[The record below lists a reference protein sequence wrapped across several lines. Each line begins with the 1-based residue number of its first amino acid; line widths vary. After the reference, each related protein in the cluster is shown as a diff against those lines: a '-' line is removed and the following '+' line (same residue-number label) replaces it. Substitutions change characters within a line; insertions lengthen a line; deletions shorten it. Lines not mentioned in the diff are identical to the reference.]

1 LEIEKMKI
9 SQYILL
15 ACWVFLLS
23 AAQKET
29 DFSKILPGVLK
40 VTENV
45 YYDEVEVT
53 NLYWLEYLYWTKKE
67 FGDGSSEYM
76 KVYPDTNVWK
86 EKLSYNLPYAK
97 YYLRHEAYR
106 SYPVVGVSWEQ
117 ARDYC
122 TWRTARVKEAL
133 EEQGKRDKAP
143 LYFEYRLPTLAEWN
157 MMYASVKDLPIRI
170 GQEGKA
176 KFQGLYRFNMK
187 RGQGDSMGVA
197 GKLNDNADVT
207 APTKSYWPNDF
218 GLYNIKGNVS
228 EWLMDENKHVGGA
241 WNTLM
246 DDDVSTPIELYGSA
260 ANVGFRCVCEI
271 ATEAP

>member
-1 LEIEKMKI
+1 MKI

-122 TWRTARVKEAL
+122 TCVPPEL
-133 EEQGKRDKAP
+133 KRRSRNK
-143 LYFEYRLPTLAEWN
+143 
-157 MMYASVKDLPIRI
+157 
-170 GQEGKA
+170 
-176 KFQGLYRFNMK
+176 
-187 RGQGDSMGVA
+187 
-197 GKLNDNADVT
+197 
-207 APTKSYWPNDF
+207 
-218 GLYNIKGNVS
+218 VS
-228 EWLMDENKHVGGA
+228 ETKHHCISSIDCQLWRNG
-241 WNTLM
+241 
-246 DDDVSTPIELYGSA
+246 I
-260 ANVGFRCVCEI
+260 
-271 ATEAP
+271 